1 MFRDQMPGTRDAPA
15 AFESRCGGA
24 GMSAADTTGSRGSF
38 FGWYY
43 DADTPSPTS
52 TPNRRP
58 QKLDGDSALRGRPLV
73 GPKWRRLYAI
83 AAQRLRAIEA
93 RSAASSSALRS
104 ERSLSEIATPT
115 LTVNSNASCPKA
127 WEEVS
132 TALRTR
138 SASQTASWYP
148 VSGSRLANS
157 SPPIRPKRSFGR
169 S

>member
-1 MFRDQMPGTRDAPA
+1 M
-15 AFESRCGGA
+15 
-24 GMSAADTTGSRGSF
+24 
-38 FGWYY
+38 YY

-58 QKLDGDSALRGRPLV
+58 QKLDSDSALRGRPLV

-83 AAQRLRAIEA
+83 AAQRLRAIE
-93 RSAASSSALRS
+93 SSIGRVESALRS
-104 ERSLSEIATPT
+104 ERSSSEIATPT
-115 LTVNSNASCPKA
+115 LTVNSNASCPNA

-138 SASQTASWYP
+138 WASQTASWCP

-157 SPPIRPKRSFGR
+157 YPRYGQKDHSAAAEKSPTDRMR
-169 S
+169 